1 MNIALVTEV
10 IHPGGAE
17 TFVLRLASALREQGH
32 TALIY
37 CFYKKHYNKELHQA
51 LAPTVQV
58 IWPQVPWL
66 FKQMDRVLFKLKID
80 HSFSEGYI
88 KKGLEKIILV
98 LNADVVHSHLLK
110 VDKVSLEAGHET
122 NVPVVTTIH
131 GDYLQFYSKT
141 QQNIPIPLLNYEA
154 KARENLKQLK
164 EIVCIS
170 DKQMDFFREIF
181 PKETYGK
188 LVKIYNGY
196 RAPKPEAEISSLK
209 AKLNINPSDFVFG
222 MVSRG
227 IAEKG
232 WEEAIQALLQ
242 LNTEKAHLV
251 LVGEST
257 YLQTLKNK
265 YAQHQNIHF
274 IGESKNPLEWVN
286 IFDVG
291 LLPSTYAS
299 ESLPTVVIE
308 YLCCNKP
315 VIASDAGEIVNMIQC
330 DGKQAGTIIPIKE
343 NKISVSDLADAMNRY
358 MNDKNYHLQ
367 HKENTSICFEQFDML
382 KCIENYTKVYSHAI
396 GK

>member
-37 CFYKKHYNKELHQA
+37 CFYKKHYNKELHHA
-51 LAPTVQV
+51 LAPTVQI
-58 IWPQVPWL
+58 IWPQIPWL

-80 HSFSEGYI
+80 YSFSEGYI
-88 KKGLEKIILV
+88 KKGLEKIIQV

-110 VDKVSLEAGHET
+110 VDKVCLEAGNET

-131 GDYLQFYSKT
+131 GDYLQFYNKA
-141 QQNIPIPLLNYEA
+141 QQNIPIPLLNYEE
-154 KARENLKQLK
+154 KARKNLKELR

-181 PKETYGK
+181 PNETYGK

-196 RAPKPEAEISSLK
+196 RASEPEIEKSVLK
-209 AKLNINPSDFVFG
+209 NQLNIGSSDFVFG

-227 IAEKG
+227 IPEKG

-242 LNTEKAHLV
+242 LNNEQAHLI
-251 LVGEST
+251 LVGNSN

-265 YAQHQNIHF
+265 YAQCKNIHF
-274 IGESKNPLEWVN
+274 VGESKKPLEWIN
-286 IFDVG
+286 IFDIG

-330 DGKQAGTIIPIKE
+330 DGKKAGTIISIKD
-343 NKISVSDLADAMNRY
+343 NKISVSELADAMNRY
-358 MNDKNYHLQ
+358 MSDKDHYSQ
-367 HKENTSICFEQFDML
+367 HKGNIPACFEQFDML
-382 KCIENYTKVYSHAI
+382 KCIDYYMKVYSDAT